1 MSVRKRELNAIQQGK
16 QDNHSHFV
24 INCIDKD
31 RLQWTSG
38 CGVLHANLSWQRPAC
53 PNVLISIQR
62 KE

>member
-1 MSVRKRELNAIQQGK
+1 MQYNRESRMTTVI
-16 QDNHSHFV
+16 FV
-24 INCIDKD
+24 INCIDQD

-53 PNVLISIQR
+53 PNVLISIQH